1 MEILTQLDT
10 KKIIAIGSF
19 VLVGLALFLAFGGMA
34 VIQNYTT
41 PEETATTTPSVNKN
55 LDLEA
60 KVETKQGNAEGNFN
74 ISQ

>member
-10 KKIIAIGSF
+10 KKIIALGSF
-19 VLVGLALFLAFGGMA
+19 ILVALALFLAFGGMA
-34 VIQNYTT
+34 VIQNYTA
-41 PEETATTTPSVNKN
+41 PEETATTTPSGNKN

-74 ISQ
+74 INQ